1 VRWQHPQ
8 RGLLAPSLFIPVAE
22 RFGLIGA
29 LGDWV
34 IGEACRQVRTWMDEG
49 LRVRVAINLSVHQ
62 LRQDDLVQRVKDALA
77 HHRIEPGQLTFEI
90 TESVAMDDEGGT
102 LRAFEN
108 LSNLGVKLA
117 IDDFG
122 TGYSSLAYLKHLALD
137 KVKIDQI
144 FVHGLP
150 RNELDGSISRAI
162 VTIGH
167 ELGLRVVAEGV
178 ETTAQAEFLSGIGC
192 DELQGYLL
200 GKPAPASEV
209 EVHFDA
215 IALQHAVSAP
225 VFRPAFVS

>member
-1 VRWQHPQ
+1 MMEN
-8 RGLLAPSLFIPVAE
+8 LK
-22 RFGLIGA
+22 
-29 LGDWV
+29 
-34 IGEACRQVRTWMDEG
+34 
-49 LRVRVAINLSVHQ
+49 RVREE
-62 LRQDDLVQRVKDALA
+62 LA
-77 HHRIEPGQLTFEI
+77 MLKSLGTTLT
-90 TESVAMDDEGGT
+90 
-102 LRAFEN
+102 L
-108 LSNLGVKLA
+108 
-117 IDDFG
+117 DDFG

-200 GKPAPASEV
+200 GKPAPASAV
-209 EVHFDA
+209 EVYFDA
-215 IALQHAVSAP
+215 VGPQGAARLSRAAA
-225 VFRPAFVS
+225 RL